1 MDGMNTQINGFR
13 DEVFALDEIEVN
25 PTSLLIVRPDG
36 SKKIEPKVM
45 QVLLVLASSHG
56 RVVTRQELEDEVW
69 AGRIVTADAVTNA
82 VGKLRKAL
90 SDSRKQPRFIE
101 TVAKRGY
108 RLIPEPRLL
117 RTHGDE
123 PGAPRSGTG
132 YRLRAALL
140 LVLVAAV
147 LLTWLILQE
156 FFVDRHA
163 PGVAQPPTI
172 AVMPFE
178 DLSPQSEQRYFVDG
192 ITHDLIT
199 DLSQQP
205 GLQVIS
211 SNTTFAYRDTSID
224 ERVIAKELGV
234 RYLVRGAV
242 QRSQE
247 QLRVNARL
255 LEAETGATLW
265 AKRFTGAAATIFLIQ
280 DELVSGISRGLQ
292 QELAGEYQPF
302 ERSGVTQSLEAY
314 DEYLPGREHYGR
326 VTPNDNLIAMQ
337 HFSRAIELDPSFA
350 RAHAGLALTWS
361 RRAIDG
367 WVEDPEASLRK
378 ASRHAETAANID
390 LDLPQI
396 HFVRGQ
402 IALFLGRHQAAAAA
416 ANKAVEIAPNY
427 ADGYG
432 LLAWIMHYGGR
443 PDLAQQAL
451 AKARQLNPASS
462 ASYEEIDG
470 EIAFSTGRYEDAV
483 VFFQSAL
490 QRNPTHTRARLWL
503 IASLVKLG
511 KIDDANWEAEELIT
525 TAPSF
530 SMARML
536 LAFPHKDPTLRDR
549 LLGAVAR
556 VGLKDGRP
564 HTNPTAAKIEEPLY
578 Q

>member
-1 MDGMNTQINGFR
+1 MNTQTNGFR
-13 DEVFALDEIEVN
+13 DEVFALDEIEVD
-25 PTSLLIVRPDG
+25 PTSLRIVRPDG
-36 SKKIEPKVM
+36 SEKIEPKVM

-56 RVVTRQELEDEVW
+56 RVVTRQDLEDEVW
-69 AGRIVTADAVTNA
+69 AGRIVTPDAVTNA

-90 SDSRKQPRFIE
+90 SDSRNQPRFIE

-123 PGAPRSGTG
+123 PGAPRSGTW
-132 YRLRAALL
+132 YRWTAALLL

-156 FFVDRHA
+156 FFVDPHV
-163 PGVAQPPTI
+163 PGVVQSPTI

-192 ITHDLIT
+192 ITYDLIT

-211 SNTTFAYRDTSID
+211 PNTTFAYRNTRID

-265 AKRFTGAAATIFLIQ
+265 ARRFTGAAATIFSIQ

-292 QELAGEYQPF
+292 QELTGEYRPF

-314 DEYLPGREHYGR
+314 DEYLLGREHYGR

-337 HFSRAIELDPSFA
+337 HFTRAIELDPNFA

-367 WVEDPEASLRK
+367 WVADPEASLRE
-378 ASRHAETAANID
+378 ASRHAETAATID
-390 LDLPQI
+390 LNLPQI

-416 ANKAVEIAPNY
+416 VNKAVEIDPNY

-443 PDLAQQAL
+443 PGLAQQAL

-470 EIAFSTGRYEDAV
+470 EIAFSTGRYKDAV

-511 KIDDANWEAEELIT
+511 KIDEANWEAEELIT

-549 LLGAVAR
+549 LLGAIAQ
-556 VGLKDGRP
+556 VGLKD
-564 HTNPTAAKIEEPLY
+564 
-578 Q
+578 